1 MEIKKIIKSKNV
13 WSIFL
18 VFTMLILLSSF
29 VSANFGVG
37 SPVSE
42 LLYPGQSIESAL
54 SVQNTLDDAK
64 DLIVAGEILE
74 GGDYVSFINDVS
86 NIMVPAGEIVVVP
99 IKISVPQDAKIGDIY
114 DIKVLFKGISG
125 GSGGEGGTI
134 EFKFNV
140 GKSFKVVVIPNPN
153 DFDNDGILNADD
165 SCADTASG
173 EEANTQ
179 GCSCSQIE
187 IPFRECSPSRC
198 EGENWVEYAEGGSD
212 ICEAGV
218 ITQEYSCTALSSV
231 YSAECDTDD
240 DNDGVLDNEDNCPLT
255 ANPNQEDND
264 LDEYG
269 DLCDTDDDND
279 NVLDNEDNCPLI
291 ANPLQEDNEQDGI
304 GDLCDS
310 DDDNDNIEDTS
321 DNCQFI
327 SNNDQRNFDGDAMGD
342 VCDEDDDNDGVL
354 DESDLCA
361 NTSADKFRRLIVGG
375 YGDID
380 NDGIFETRKKLFG
393 PIINSKY
400 SLKDSYGCSCL
411 QILEIKPGN
420 NLGERNFGCRKATLE
435 VFMEKIGWARDFNK

>member
-140 GKSFKVVVIPNPN
+140 GKSFKVVVIEKPQPPAEKPVTPTPSK
-153 DFDNDGILNADD
+153 FVIGTGWIIL
-165 SCADTASG
+165 
-173 EEANTQ
+173 
-179 GCSCSQIE
+179 
-187 IPFRECSPSRC
+187 
-198 EGENWVEYAEGGSD
+198 
-212 ICEAGV
+212 V
-218 ITQEYSCTALSSV
+218 ILV
-231 YSAECDTDD
+231 I
-240 DNDGVLDNEDNCPLT
+240 
-255 ANPNQEDND
+255 
-264 LDEYG
+264 
-269 DLCDTDDDND
+269 
-279 NVLDNEDNCPLI
+279 I
-291 ANPLQEDNEQDGI
+291 AIVAVIL
-304 GDLCDS
+304 LK
-310 DDDNDNIEDTS
+310 
-321 DNCQFI
+321 
-327 SNNDQRNFDGDAMGD
+327 A
-342 VCDEDDDNDGVL
+342 
-354 DESDLCA
+354 
-361 NTSADKFRRLIVGG
+361 KKKRR
-375 YGDID
+375 
-380 NDGIFETRKKLFG
+380 
-393 PIINSKY
+393 
-400 SLKDSYGCSCL
+400 
-411 QILEIKPGN
+411 
-420 NLGERNFGCRKATLE
+420 
-435 VFMEKIGWARDFNK
+435 